1 MDNEYIQALRKEV
14 KKEFTADKARYWHT
28 IGVAETSA
36 CLAMRYGV
44 DLDQAALAGLLHD
57 CAKCLDDKEMLRQCE
72 KNNIVCN
79 KTEKKQP
86 YLLHAK
92 LGACYAA
99 KKYGI
104 TDPAVA
110 GAIRYHT
117 TGRPGMTLLEKIV
130 FTADYI
136 EPNRKL
142 LEHLPA
148 IRQMAF
154 IDLDEAVYLILRDTV
169 DYLGESDPDKEN
181 EIEHHTL
188 EAYEYY
194 RKLHEAAN
202 A

>member
-1 MDNEYIQALRKEV
+1 MMTRDKMITRLKGKISATRLTHSFGVEY
-14 KKEFTADKARYWHT
+14 TA
-28 IGVAETSA
+28 A
-36 CLAMRYGV
+36 CLAMVHGEDVEKARI
-44 DLDQAALAGLLHD
+44 AGLLHD
-57 CAKCLDDKEMLRQCE
+57 CAKGLPTKTKLEKARKHGLPVSKYEE
-72 KNNIVCN
+72 KN
-79 KTEKKQP
+79 P
-86 YLLHAK
+86 DMLHAK
-92 LGACYAA
+92 LGAYYARY
-99 KKYGI
+99 KYDVVDQVILDAI
-104 TDPAVA
+104 T
-110 GAIRYHT
+110 YHT
-117 TGRPGMTLLEKIV
+117 TGRPNMTLMDKIIFV
-130 FTADYI
+130 ADYI